1 MPLKPYVLLLIA
13 VLAAAGLTILVAF
26 QFGWTSGSLAIPI
39 AVLLILRVWLEVRRR
54 SDTDTK

>member
-1 MPLKPYVLLLIA
+1 MPLKPYLLLLIA
-13 VLAAAGLTILVAF
+13 VLAAAGLTILVAV

-54 SDTDTK
+54 SDRYTE